1 MNAREW
7 NYKDRF
13 FKFSTFFWTIHC
25 LSSHDGQELS
35 YFTLLYQSDQHT
47 QSQSLAVY
55 FLFFFPQGND
65 IIVPLGDITSHFI
78 QSRGKP
84 YFIRVSSTCWGHQKL
99 EGGEKWAAVCNSCM
113 HCISR
118 TPLSLERSFY
128 SHWLLRANLHSYP
141 GQLRKTKYYNNIP
154 VTWNI
159 FLSSFPWPQNHRI
172 AEVGRTSWRRI
183 PRSTSRLLV
192 KISK

>member
-65 IIVPLGDITSHFI
+65 IIVPLGDITSHFHRTLWWLHG
-78 QSRGKP
+78 SRLQLLP
-84 YFIRVSSTCWGHQKL
+84 CWIAMAPLIGPHFMRSYSKADKKNKL
-99 EGGEKWAAVCNSCM
+99 ESALLY
-113 HCISR
+113 IS
-118 TPLSLERSFY
+118 
-128 SHWLLRANLHSYP
+128 
-141 GQLRKTKYYNNIP
+141 YNE
-154 VTWNI
+154 
-159 FLSSFPWPQNHRI
+159 LFPSGYVIDKSGNYK
-172 AEVGRTSWRRI
+172 
-183 PRSTSRLLV
+183 L
-192 KISK
+192 K